1 MIKTDK
7 MERKIILTGAFLGV
21 LAIVLGA
28 FGAHALKAVL
38 SAEQLISFET
48 GVRYQMYHAFFL
60 FFVASRK
67 ELTLK
72 ALKVIYNLVITGVL
86 FFSGSIYLLT
96 TKNVTSVDFKIIGFV
111 TPIGGLLLIFAWIVL
126 FVTIFKKNSQN

>member
-1 MIKTDK
+1 
-7 MERKIILTGAFLGV
+7 MERKIILTATLFGV
-21 LAIVLGA
+21 IAIILGA
-28 FGAHALKAVL
+28 FGAHALKETL
-38 SAEQLISFET
+38 TPEQLTSFET

-67 ELTLK
+67 ELSLK
-72 ALKVIYNLVITGVL
+72 AQKVIYNLVLAGIL

-96 TKNVTSVDFKIIGFV
+96 TKSISHIDFKIIGFV

-126 FVTIFKKNSQN
+126 FVTFFKKKS

>member
-1 MIKTDK
+1 

-21 LAIVLGA
+21 LAIILGA

-38 SAEQLISFET
+38 SAEQLTSFET

-60 FFVASRK
+60 FFVATRK

-72 ALKVIYNLVITGVL
+72 ALKVMYNLVVVGVL

>member
-1 MIKTDK
+1 

-21 LAIVLGA
+21 LAIILGA
-28 FGAHALKAVL
+28 FGAHALKAIL
-38 SAEQLISFET
+38 TPEQLTSFET

-60 FFVASRK
+60 FFVATRK
-67 ELTLK
+67 ELSLK
-72 ALKVIYNLVITGVL
+72 ALKVIYNLVLAGVL

-126 FVTIFKKNSQN
+126 FVTFFKKKS

>member
-1 MIKTDK
+1 

-21 LAIVLGA
+21 LAIILGA

-38 SAEQLISFET
+38 SAEQLASFET

-60 FFVASRK
+60 FFVAARK
-67 ELTLK
+67 ELSLK
-72 ALKVIYNLVITGVL
+72 ALKVIYNLVLTGVL